1 MVLGVFA
8 MEGVNK
14 LMTQT
19 PPGEENT
26 FNIFVNPTLNLSVA
40 VSATIVLVLAGLIAG
55 FFRKSGFVCRNTIA
69 KNEF

>member
-1 MVLGVFA
+1 
-8 MEGVNK
+8 
-14 LMTQT
+14 MTQT

-55 FFRKSGFVCRNTIA
+55 TSPPAGRPTEDRRCLRHNK
-69 KNEF
+69 

>member
-1 MVLGVFA
+1 
-8 MEGVNK
+8 
-14 LMTQT
+14 MTQT

-55 FFRKSGFVCRNTIA
+55 YIPPAGPPD
-69 KNEF
+69 